1 MALKRMSLARLGAVH
16 AVGLAAFVFAA
27 AAHATVDLPPPAP
40 PVAESPVASAEPDAI
55 ELGPASAGGAEIS
68 PSDPE
73 SPGNTAPPAPATA
86 QLDRVRQGWT
96 QVISPPH
103 APKSPERAS
112 VREPQRWTVV
122 TQSYEGQY
130 HPRHAQYHR
139 LSTATSKPRAPV
151 LPMASFSSGKPAR
164 ITHSS
169 SSIRSPNRLPNDP
182 ENCVLNP
189 DETWFPHLPAD
200 EVEGLVCAPDLP
212 SDEEA
217 EPSDEATSD
226 DPADSAGCAVP
237 YEQYQPDETQYQTP
251 TSIPCDAPD
260 DAVVPISE
268 PEAPLPSTP
277 VGSNTPAPT
286 NGVSPTTAPVD
297 APVVPTTEATEP
309 GADVVRA
316 PKSSP
321 PARTTVVAN
330 RSTPRLVRTRLG
342 NSSERAETERVIP
355 ARARLVATSP
365 PVRPRR
371 VHAPSTKP
379 RISASRSKIEAAAP
393 QRLVPASSHGTLFEG
408 WLLVALPLSF
418 LFALGLL
425 VLAAAIAGRSLRA
438 RVGSKGLSGHRRGT
452 SSSAGIRYRD

>member
-1 MALKRMSLARLGAVH
+1 MALKRMSLARLVAVH
-16 AVGLAAFVFAA
+16 AVGLAALAFAA
-27 AAHATVDLPPPAP
+27 AAHAKDDLPPPAP
-40 PVAESPVASAEPDAI
+40 PVAESPVTSAEPDAV
-55 ELGPASAGGAEIS
+55 ELGPASADGAEIS

-73 SPGNTAPPAPATA
+73 SPGNMTPPAPATA

-112 VREPQRWTVV
+112 VRERQRWTVV
-122 TQSYEGQY
+122 SQSDERQY

-139 LSTATSKPRAPV
+139 LSTARSKPRAPV
-151 LPMASFSSGKPAR
+151 LPVASFSSGKPAR
-164 ITHSS
+164 ITHAS

-200 EVEGLVCAPDLP
+200 EVERVECAPDPP

-217 EPSDEATSD
+217 EPSEDTTSD
-226 DPADSAGCAVP
+226 DPPDSAGCAVAQG
-237 YEQYQPDETQYQTP
+237 QYQPDETQYQSP
-251 TSIPCDAPD
+251 ASIPCDVPD

-277 VGSNTPAPT
+277 VGSNTAAPT

-297 APVVPTTEATEP
+297 APVVPITEPTEP
-309 GADVVRA
+309 GADVVPA

-321 PARTTVVAN
+321 PARTKVVAN
-330 RSTPRLVRTRLG
+330 RSTARLVRTRLG
-342 NSSERAETERVIP
+342 NSSERAETARVIP

-365 PVRPRR
+365 PIRPRP

-393 QRLVPASSHGTLFEG
+393 QRLAPASSHGTLFEG

>member
-1 MALKRMSLARLGAVH
+1 MRVARLAAAH
-16 AVGLAAFVFAA
+16 AVGLTALAFAA
-27 AAHATVDLPPPAP
+27 AAHATDDLRPPEP
-40 PVAESPVASAEPDAI
+40 PVAASPITSTEPDAI
-55 ELGPASAGGAEIS
+55 ELVLASSDDPELS

-73 SPGNTAPPAPATA
+73 SPGNTPPPAPATA

-112 VREPQRWTVV
+112 VREPHRWTVV
-122 TQSYEGQY
+122 TQSDERQY

-139 LSTATSKPRAPV
+139 LSTARSKPRAPV
-151 LPMASFSSGKPAR
+151 LPVASFSSGKPAR

-189 DETWFPHLPAD
+189 DETWFPHLPD
-200 EVEGLVCAPDLP
+200 EVEGLECAPDPP

-217 EPSDEATSD
+217 EPSDETTSD
-226 DPADSAGCAVP
+226 DPPDSAGCAVAQG
-237 YEQYQPDETQYQTP
+237 QYQPDETQYQTP
-251 TSIPCDAPD
+251 TPIPCDAPD

>member
-1 MALKRMSLARLGAVH
+1 MALKRMRVARLAAAH
-16 AVGLAAFVFAA
+16 AVGLTALAFAA
-27 AAHATVDLPPPAP
+27 AAHATDDLRPPEP
-40 PVAESPVASAEPDAI
+40 PVAASPITSAEQDAI
-55 ELGPASAGGAEIS
+55 ELVLASSDDPELS

-73 SPGNTAPPAPATA
+73 SPGNTPPPAPATA

-112 VREPQRWTVV
+112 VREPHRWTVV
-122 TQSYEGQY
+122 TQSDERQY

-139 LSTATSKPRAPV
+139 LSTARSKPRAPV
-151 LPMASFSSGKPAR
+151 LPVASFSSGKPAR

-189 DETWFPHLPAD
+189 DETWFPHLPD
-200 EVEGLVCAPDLP
+200 EVEGLECAPDPP

-217 EPSDEATSD
+217 EPSDETTSD
-226 DPADSAGCAVP
+226 DPPDSAGCAVAQG
-237 YEQYQPDETQYQTP
+237 QYQPDETQYQTP
-251 TSIPCDAPD
+251 TAIPCDAPD